1 MRLGL
6 STVLT
11 AALAVGLMAC
21 SSSTGDG
28 AGGAGGSGS
37 GGGDTTSQGGGDTT
51 SQGGGDTTSQGG
63 GDTTSVGGG
72 GGAGGGTTDGECVV
86 ENVAIVDDEVAC
98 DADCDAALPG
108 TSGEFAMCTIT
119 CDPAGDGS
127 DCGTELVCAETT
139 DGGGICVY
147 SCADGA
153 SCPGASEFVCDQ
165 ETLVC
170 DPDGASE

>member
-28 AGGAGGSGS
+28 AGGSGGAGAGGDDSSVSAGGNGAGGDTATGTGGG
-37 GGGDTTSQGGGDTT
+37 GGGDTGDGVCDYANAPVVDGDVTCDVDCEFGFPGASGDFAQCTT
-51 SQGGGDTTSQGG
+51 
-63 GDTTSVGGG
+63 
-72 GGAGGGTTDGECVV
+72 A
-86 ENVAIVDDEVAC
+86 
-98 DADCDAALPG
+98 
-108 TSGEFAMCTIT
+108 

-127 DCGTELVCAETT
+127 DCG
-139 DGGGICVY
+139 DGLSCFDLGDGTGACLY

-153 SCPGASEFVCDQ
+153 ACPGSGLYVCDQ
-165 ETLVC
+165 DALFC
-170 DPDGASE
+170 DPDGATE